1 MGNLA
6 QMASHLGHDVAG
18 VDQKVYPPMSD
29 ELAKSGISFKEGYTE
44 ENFQDADIY
53 ILGNV
58 ISKDNPLLIKI
69 LSHGKNIMSGPEW
82 LYENVLKDKKVI
94 AVSGTHGKT
103 TVTTMIAHA
112 LLEQGE
118 NPGYLIAGVPKMLK
132 KSWNISDSKFFVI
145 EADEYDTSCFDKEPK
160 FFHYRPHTLLIN
172 NIEFDHADIFNNID
186 DIKKQFHHLL
196 KIVPKSG
203 NLIYFDDDQNTSDVI
218 KSGLWCNKVIIGS
231 DHIEIDILHR
241 ALIVDNKKYSFDRDQ
256 ILNSLT
262 SKDIN
267 DAFNSISKWEGYS
280 PTPLVKLNKLSKEL
294 NLKNIFYK
302 DENKR
307 FNLKSFKALGGAYA
321 VEKVTKGN
329 KEIVVA
335 TATAG
340 NHGRSVAWGA
350 KRLGLKCK
358 IFISEFVSDAR
369 GKAMEALGAEV
380 IKVKGNY
387 ENSLIECIK
396 QSTENNWQIV
406 QDVAWKDYMLVPKY
420 TMAGYSVMMK
430 E

>member
-1 MGNLA
+1 
-6 QMASHLGHDVAG
+6 
-18 VDQKVYPPMSD
+18 MS
-29 ELAKSGISFKEGYTE
+29 
-44 ENFQDADIY
+44 
-53 ILGNV
+53 
-58 ISKDNPLLIKI
+58 I
-69 LSHGKNIMSGPEW
+69 LSNGHQWK
-82 LYENVLKDKKVI
+82 L
-94 AVSGTHGKT
+94 T
-103 TVTTMIAHA
+103 
-112 LLEQGE
+112 
-118 NPGYLIAGVPKMLK
+118 
-132 KSWNISDSKFFVI
+132 
-145 EADEYDTSCFDKEPK
+145 
-160 FFHYRPHTLLIN
+160 
-172 NIEFDHADIFNNID
+172 EF
-186 DIKKQFHHLL
+186 
-196 KIVPKSG
+196 
-203 NLIYFDDDQNTSDVI
+203 
-218 KSGLWCNKVIIGS
+218 
-231 DHIEIDILHR
+231 
-241 ALIVDNKKYSFDRDQ
+241 VDNKKYSFDRDQ

-262 SKDIN
+262 SKDID

-280 PTPLVKLNKLSKEL
+280 PTPLVKLNKLTKEL

-369 GKAMEALGAEV
+369 GQAMSNLGAEV

-387 ENSLIECIK
+387 EKSLMECIQ
-396 QSTENNWQIV
+396 QSTKNNWQIV
-406 QDVAWKDYMLVPKY
+406 QDVAWENYLLVPKY

-430 E
+430 EISSEVKDKEITHVILQAGVGGMAAAMIAGIARYLNNIPIIIVVEPDSAACVLESIKKGKIEKIDIKRESLMGGMSCGEVSLVPWEILKNSVKYCISLPDDDIAKTMRLLGNGNFSNDKIIAGENSAPGVISLIASCEDEKIKEKMKLNKDSNILLIGCEGDTDQEMYQKLIKQ